1 MKSKMTNIIQAL
13 GMITMVSSMV
23 NADFNNHLLSL
34 AQLLDLKQ
42 ITIINRMDKEIKLM
56 KHFSRHGIATS
67 VKNYHEHD
75 LIMLIDDINSGDIQ
89 NAVKTMKKGLLV
101 FKNFQAIKEV
111 MDILK
116 CHINH
121 QVYLYDLNSNK
132 LHETYEINGMKIFN
146 TLGHF
151 DEMNRQFIWLSNV
164 EKM

>member
-1 MKSKMTNIIQAL
+1 MTNIIQAL
-13 GMITMVSSMV
+13 GMITTVSSMV
-23 NADFNNHLLSL
+23 DANFNDNLLSL

-101 FKNFQAIKEV
+101 FKNFQAIEEV

>member
-13 GMITMVSSMV
+13 GMITIVSSMV
-23 NADFNNHLLSL
+23 NANFNNHLLSL

-75 LIMLIDDINSGDIQ
+75 LIVLIDDINSGDIQ

-101 FKNFQAIKEV
+101 FKSFQAIKEV

-132 LHETYEINGMKIFN
+132 LHETYKINGMKIFN